1 MCLFTDIRQ
10 KLRVTMVNALELE
23 EAGYGEGVFREF
35 LSELIKEAF
44 DPNRGLFCR
53 TEQQELYPNPQVKLS
68 NPVMSCCIHGYGAGS
83 HDYGGLSTTLLFH
96 RTTTRESSV

>member
-1 MCLFTDIRQ
+1 MRFSNHLLFCVCPFADIRQ
-10 KLRVTMVNALELE
+10 KLRITMINALKLE

-53 TEQQELYPNPQVKLS
+53 TEQQELYPNPQV
-68 NPVMSCCIHGYGAGS
+68 I
-83 HDYGGLSTTLLFH
+83 LL
-96 RTTTRESSV
+96 

>member
-1 MCLFTDIRQ
+1 
-10 KLRVTMVNALELE
+10 MVNALELE

-53 TEQQELYPNPQVKLS
+53 TEQQELYPNPQVSYLM
-68 NPVMSCCIHGYGAGS
+68 MSC
-83 HDYGGLSTTLLFH
+83 
-96 RTTTRESSV
+96 